1 MIEVPIYL
9 FTGFLDSGKTT
20 VIKDTLED
28 PTFNSDN
35 PTTLII
41 CLEQGEEEY
50 DEDYLKANNA
60 DIEYLDSSV
69 YLTNKK
75 FKELY
80 AMYKPSQI
88 FIECN
93 GMESI
98 TELVTKDLDPM
109 FTIVQIITTIDAT
122 TFTSYMNNMR
132 SYMYE
137 QIRYSDLIIFN
148 RCKPNSSKNALRGSI
163 KAVNKKA
170 FIAYEGEYGH
180 SVELQK
186 EELPF
191 DINAE
196 PIDILD
202 DDYGIWYMDALEDP
216 AKYANKKIILRG
228 MYLERLEGYNNS
240 FIFGRK
246 AMVCCG
252 NDLQDISLTVTGVKV
267 DQMHL
272 NDWLEIEGTLKLVDI
287 DDENQ
292 TLILYA
298 SRAQF
303 YNQPIE
309 PLVYFS

>member
-170 FIAYEGEYGH
+170 FIAYEGEYGQ

-292 TLILYA
+292 TLRLYA

-309 PLVYFS
+309 PLVYFI

>member
-170 FIAYEGEYGH
+170 FIAYEGEYGQ

-191 DINAE
+191 DINTE

-287 DDENQ
+287 DNENQ

>member
-35 PTTLII
+35 PTNLII

-170 FIAYEGEYGH
+170 FIAYEGEYGQ

-287 DDENQ
+287 DNENQ

>member
-170 FIAYEGEYGH
+170 FIAYEGEYGQ

-252 NDLQDISLTVTGVKV
+252 NDLQDISLTVTSVKV

-287 DDENQ
+287 DNENQ

>member
-137 QIRYSDLIIFN
+137 QISYSDLIIFN

-170 FIAYEGEYGH
+170 FIAYEGEYGQ

-292 TLILYA
+292 TLILYT

>member
-41 CLEQGEEEY
+41 CPEQGEEEY

-170 FIAYEGEYGH
+170 FIAYEGEYGQ

-287 DDENQ
+287 DNENQ